1 MVSVMVTHG
10 QGVRESL
17 LSNSGAPRMAHE
29 ARNRL
34 IFGGGCVHGEFILK
48 FLIHKFLEDLV
59 K

>member
-1 MVSVMVTHG
+1 MVTHG

-34 IFGGGCVHGEFILK
+34 IFGEGCVHGEFILK